1 MKNLLYIITAVVFI
15 NAFNMNAFAQEVPA
29 LPHSKAYVL
38 IEAETGEILLASN
51 ENERLPVSSLAK
63 IMLLLIV
70 AEELDTGNIKLTDSV
85 PVSAGVM
92 DLKAPVIWLEPGDV
106 MPLGDMVKAV
116 IMNSANDAAYA
127 LAEYISGAKK
137 FTARMNSRAAELGM
151 TDTFFADVGGFND
164 ETYSTVY
171 DIALMTAAFFA
182 DEIPRHEI
190 FSVFF
195 TTRLSAVR
203 EGTERE
209 AQLVNTNRMARWY
222 EGILGGKA
230 GQSVTAGWC
239 LSNCAKRGDMRLVA
253 VVLGA
258 KSEDDRDALCEFL
271 LDTGFSDFDYE
282 EPEID
287 LSGFSPLPVLRGV
300 EKFVEVKPAET
311 VRFIARKGDVGNAV
325 FEYTLHEDVTAPIEQ
340 GQILGAYTVRLGE
353 KIVFESPIIAVNAVE
368 ELNFSKG
375 LELLL
380 DKFFRL

>member
-1 MKNLLYIITAVVFI
+1 MKKLLYIITAVVFM
-15 NAFNMNAFAQEVPA
+15 NTFNMNAFANETPSI
-29 LPHSKAYVL
+29 PHAKAYVL
-38 IEAETGEILLASN
+38 IEAETGEILLSNN

-70 AEELDTGNIKLTDSV
+70 AEELEAGNITLLDSV
-85 PVSAGVM
+85 PVPAGVM

-116 IMNSANDAAYA
+116 IMSSSNDAAYA
-127 LAEYISGAKK
+127 LAEYIDGTEK

-151 TDTFFADVGGFND
+151 KDTFFADCGGFND
-164 ETYSTVY
+164 ETYSTAY
-171 DIALMTAAFFA
+171 DIALMTAAFF
-182 DEIPRHEI
+182 DVPRNDI

-239 LSNCAKRGDMRLVA
+239 LVNCAKRGDMRLVA

-258 KSEDDRDALCEFL
+258 RSEDDRDTLCEYL

-287 LSGFSPLPVLRGV
+287 LSEFSPLPVLRGV
-300 EKFVEVKPAET
+300 EKLVEVAPAET
-311 VRFIARKGDVGNAV
+311 VRFIARRGEVENAR
-325 FEYTLHEDVTAPIEQ
+325 FEFELLENITAPVEE
-340 GQILGAYTVRLGE
+340 GQVLGTYTVRLGD
-353 KIVFESPIIAVNAVE
+353 KVVFESPIIALHAVE
-368 ELNFSKG
+368 ELDFKKS
-375 LELLL
+375 LELLTES
-380 DKFFRL
+380 FFKL